1 MQPQPQLTR
10 ALVLE
15 KPTRVSDGSGG
26 FTVGWTVLG
35 THWAD
40 VKAGSGREIAGQVVA
55 VARVPYRI
63 IVRSALVGSS
73 ARPLVDQRFR
83 DGARIFRILA
93 VAETDPGGRYLTC
106 LTDEEVVA

>member
-1 MQPQPQLTR
+1 MQPQLQLTR

-26 FTVGWTVLG
+26 FTQGWVALG
-35 THWAD
+35 TLWAD
-40 VKAGSGREIAGQVVA
+40 MQAGSGREIAGQVVA

-63 IVRSALVGSS
+63 IVRSALVGST

>member
-10 ALVLE
+10 TLVLE

-26 FTVGWTVLG
+26 FTQGWAVLG
-35 THWAD
+35 TLWAD
-40 VKAGSGREIAGQVVA
+40 MRAGSGREIAGQVVA
-55 VARVPYRI
+55 VARVPYVI
-63 IVRSALVGSS
+63 VVRSALVGSPQ
-73 ARPLVDQRFR
+73 RPLVDQRFR

-106 LTDEEVVA
+106 LTDEEIVA

>member
-1 MQPQPQLTR
+1 MQPLLTR

-15 KPTRVSDGSGG
+15 APMRVPDGAGG
-26 FTVGWTVLG
+26 YIVGWAVLG

-55 VARVPYRI
+55 VARVPYRV
-63 IVRSALVGSS
+63 IVRSALVGSPQ
-73 ARPLVDQRFR
+73 RPLVDQRFR

>member
-10 ALVLE
+10 TLVLE

-26 FTVGWTVLG
+26 FTLGWMVLG
-35 THWAD
+35 TVWAD
-40 VKAGSGREIAGQVVA
+40 MRAGSGREIAGQVVA
-55 VARVPYRI
+55 VARVPYVI
-63 IVRSALVGSS
+63 VVRSALVGSPQ
-73 ARPLVDQRFR
+73 RPLVDQRFR

-106 LTDEEVVA
+106 LTDEEIVA

>member
-10 ALVLE
+10 AVVLE

-63 IVRSALVGSS
+63 IVRSALVGST

-106 LTDEEVVA
+106 LTDEEIVA

>member
-1 MQPQPQLTR
+1 MQPQLTR

-15 KPTRVSDGSGG
+15 APTRVPDGAGG
-26 FTVGWTVLG
+26 YSVGWAALG
-35 THWAD
+35 TLWAD
-40 VKAGSGREIAGQVVA
+40 IKAGSGREMAGQVVA

-63 IVRSALVGSS
+63 IVRSALVGST

-83 DGARIFRILA
+83 DGGRIFRILA